1 MARADI
7 HVSQDPVL
15 PGRKSRL
22 SSDASSLSRSKKKDV
37 HVPSTTSPMEG
48 RFDPNHS
55 GLAPSPLDVDTLQGP
70 SPFPEFTGNPQA
82 LANKE
87 HGCIRSTKV
96 TPSTTPSESPW
107 KLDTTHLFSASAS
120 NESSDGLDYRS
131 QKNKPMKPKVHIKP
145 MLRKMS
151 REDAPS
157 TSIDLSRS
165 STEQEGLGIYMNLD
179 RDRRHSESLTGMPY
193 RRTPSGLHHRS
204 TSGASQFSMATGSS
218 GGKRGSQYVHPMRPT
233 QRAYTPSLSQSYQT
247 SVHDSDEQESGSP
260 GAESRVLDGSE
271 AQRPARATSG
281 TFPRLSLQIE
291 DDSFTHPPDLSQTNT
306 ASRSSFHHSRDN
318 GSALDTASPISRS
331 SLDFVFRSRTRTST
345 DPISRAATIQAARQA
360 FEEKEAAKARR
371 LEKQQ
376 IKAEEKQ
383 TRRRGK
389 HTQTGQ
395 ESPAARSSEK
405 LSEKPRTVNNVQRSQ
420 GHEQQP
426 SASWKSQSKSTWML
440 FMTWLRT
447 RVFKIRRKLRNLT

>member
-1 MARADI
+1 MARTDI
-7 HVSQDPVL
+7 HVSQNPVL
-15 PGRKSRL
+15 QGRKSRL
-22 SSDASSLSRSKKKDV
+22 ASDASSLSRPRKNA
-37 HVPSTTSPMEG
+37 HVASTTSTLEG
-48 RFDPNHS
+48 QLGSNHS
-55 GLAPSPLDVDTLQGP
+55 ERAPTVRDVDTLQGQ
-70 SPFPEFTGNPQA
+70 SPFPELIGKPQA

-87 HGCIRSTKV
+87 YGCIRSTKV
-96 TPSTTPSESPW
+96 TPSTTPSELPW
-107 KLDTTHLFSASAS
+107 KLDTTHLSSAPTS
-120 NESSDGLDYRS
+120 NESSDGLDHRS
-131 QKNKPMKPKVHIKP
+131 RKSKPMKPKVHIKP
-145 MLRKMS
+145 KLPKMS

-165 STEQEGLGIYMNLD
+165 STEQEGLGIYMDLE
-179 RDRRHSESLTGMPY
+179 RDRRHSESLAGMPY

-204 TSGASQFSMATGSS
+204 TSGASQFSMATASS
-218 GGKRGSQYVHPMRPT
+218 GSKRGSQYVHPMRPT

-247 SVHDSDEQESGSP
+247 SAHDSDEQEGGSP
-260 GAESRVLDGSE
+260 GAESRILDGSE
-271 AQRPARATSG
+271 AQRPARAASG

-291 DDSFTHPPDLSQTNT
+291 DDSFTHLPDLFQTNI
-306 ASRSSFHHSRDN
+306 AGRSSFHHLRDN
-318 GSALDTASPISRS
+318 GSALDTSSPVSRS

-345 DPISRAATIQAARQA
+345 DPMSRAATIQAARQA

-389 HTQTGQ
+389 RNQTGQ
-395 ESPAARSSEK
+395 QSPAARSSEK
-405 LSEKPRTVNNVQRSQ
+405 LSEKPWTINTDQRTH
-420 GHEQQP
+420 GHDRQP
-426 SASWKSQSKSTWML
+426 SASWKSQSKSTWVL